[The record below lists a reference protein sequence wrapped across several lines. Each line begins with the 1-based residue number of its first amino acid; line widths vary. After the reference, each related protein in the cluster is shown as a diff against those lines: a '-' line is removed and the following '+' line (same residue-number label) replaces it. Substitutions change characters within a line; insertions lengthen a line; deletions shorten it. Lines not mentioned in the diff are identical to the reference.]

1 MDLNTI
7 WFLLVGI
14 LIIGYAIL
22 DGFDLGVGSLYYLLG
37 KTEEEKQVLL
47 NSVGP
52 FWDGNEVWLLTG
64 GGALFA
70 AFPQVYASVFSGFY
84 LAMMVVLLGLI
95 FRAAAIEFRN
105 KVESETWKKRWD
117 FLFFLGSFLPA
128 LLFGVAVGNVAKGLP
143 LDSAYNYTGGFL
155 ALLNPYSL
163 LLGCLGLAAFLMQGV
178 TYTMLKTEGAVQ
190 ERAKGLFTR
199 IWIVFVAVYVIS
211 AVATY
216 IVAPGLFANYA
227 KMPALFLVPL
237 LALAGII
244 LGPLSTKAGRYG
256 MAFLAS
262 SVTMAAMILTM
273 ALGMYP
279 NWVPATDPNLS
290 LTIYNASSSPLT
302 LKIMLII
309 ALLGV
314 PVVLFIQPMF
324 TAYSGV
330 KSKPVGRGINFRSK
344 PTIIGNNFN
353 WKFCKSSL
361 KTYYVRR
368 NEYGICY

>member
-84 LAMMVVLLGLI
+84 LAMMLVLLGLI
-95 FRAAAIEFRN
+95 FRAAAVEFRN

-155 ALLNPYSL
+155 DLLNPYSL

-227 KMPALFLVPL
+227 KIPALFLVPL

-262 SVTMAAMILTM
+262 SVTMAALILTM

-314 PVVLFIQPMF
+314 PVVLFYTTYVYRVFRGKVQ
-324 TAYSGV
+324 A
-330 KSKPVGRGINFRSK
+330 GRQG
-344 PTIIGNNFN
+344 
-353 WKFCKSSL
+353 
-361 KTYYVRR
+361 Y
-368 NEYGICY
+368 